1 MKRLLKIATPALLI
15 GALVLSTNDAD
26 AQRNNNRNNG
36 KQNNKNVNKRYD
48 RDDRYDRNDRYDR
61 DNRYDRNNRNRNVR
75 YGDVYRGQRSNLPP
89 GQAKKVYGGQATDY
103 APGQVKK
110 NNNNVRYD
118 RRTRTVWDDIFGT
131 RRR

>member
-1 MKRLLKIATPALLI
+1 MQNIIKKIAAPALLI
-15 GALVLSTNDAD
+15 GALVFTTTDAN
-26 AQRNNNRNNG
+26 AQKRNNNG
-36 KQNNKNVNKRYD
+36 KKQNVQKKYDRYDRYD
-48 RDDRYDRNDRYDR
+48 RDDRYDRNR
-61 DNRYDRNNRNRNVR
+61 RNVR

-89 GQAKKVYGGQATDY
+89 GQAKKVYGGHATDY

-110 NNNNVRYD
+110 RNNVQYD